1 MKHLSLQWRITLLT
15 ALLIA
20 CACVCMNLLL
30 YRTGVTGMDALNG
43 FMMQY
48 QPGSADPLTI
58 EIPQEEMSSLL
69 AHFSQEVYDAKVVFG
84 RKGWCITV
92 VVTIVSAAI
101 AYFVSGRALKPL
113 QQLAQQA
120 QQVDQDSIAT
130 TRLDENT
137 VQEFGQLSR
146 SVNRMLDGLAQS
158 FELQR
163 QFAGNAAHELRTP
176 LAILQTKLELFAEEH
191 PAMDAETAG
200 LIRSLREQLDRL
212 TALVRTL
219 LEMSNLQSVSRTD
232 QIALAPLVEEIL
244 TDLTPL
250 AQKNNISLQQDCEE
264 LGMVGSDALI
274 YRLVFNLV
282 ENGIKYNRPG
292 GAVRVTLQQEKQTA
306 VLRVA
311 DTGPGIPAD
320 CRESIF
326 QPFFRVDKSRSR
338 EMGGVGLGLALV
350 REIAVLHGGS
360 VTVERSSENG
370 TTFAV
375 TLRWHSPA
383 ETGRGLLFFGTR
395 GEYTG
400 SRRPRKIRRTKEI
413 LKMQATIHNEFLTLT
428 VDTHGAEAV
437 SLKNAAGEELLWQ
450 ADPAVWKRHA
460 PILFP
465 WTGKLPGGTFEV
477 DGKTYKGGQHG
488 FARDME
494 HTLLKAEGDTIQ
506 LELRSDDAIKAER
519 FPFDFVLTSTFR
531 LDGKTVHHT
540 LTVRNPGTEELRFGI
555 GYHPAFNIP
564 FDAQHTT
571 TDYEFRF
578 DQPESPVILDAR
590 PNGLLSGKCYYQW
603 KTSRPSS

>member
-350 REIAVLHGGS
+350 REIAVLHGGGVDRLRS
-360 VTVERSSENG
+360 ERQHPRERQSRRAAVEEGHER
-370 TTFAV
+370 
-375 TLRWHSPA
+375 
-383 ETGRGLLFFGTR
+383 GTR
-395 GEYTG
+395 EPAQSEFQWEYRRHDAGDGLHPHGASAGPGLHRCADGLGGGEQRARAG
-400 SRRPRKIRRTKEI
+400 VRRPCGGEPLHRERQARDRVLSRRVR
-413 LKMQATIHNEFLTLT
+413 
-428 VDTHGAEAV
+428 
-437 SLKNAAGEELLWQ
+437 
-450 ADPAVWKRHA
+450 
-460 PILFP
+460 
-465 WTGKLPGGTFEV
+465 
-477 DGKTYKGGQHG
+477 
-488 FARDME
+488 
-494 HTLLKAEGDTIQ
+494 
-506 LELRSDDAIKAER
+506 AER
-519 FPFDFVLTSTFR
+519 ECDR
-531 LDGKTVHHT
+531 LYDRESDGGV
-540 LTVRNPGTEELRFGI
+540 
-555 GYHPAFNIP
+555 
-564 FDAQHTT
+564 
-571 TDYEFRF
+571 
-578 DQPESPVILDAR
+578 
-590 PNGLLSGKCYYQW
+590 GL
-603 KTSRPSS
+603 

>member
-48 QPGSADPLTI
+48 QPGSADSLTI

-200 LIRSLREQLDRL
+200 LVSSLREQLDRL

-360 VTVERSSENG
+360 VTVESSSENG

-375 TLRWHSPA
+375 TLP
-383 ETGRGLLFFGTR
+383 L
-395 GEYTG
+395 
-400 SRRPRKIRRTKEI
+400 
-413 LKMQATIHNEFLTLT
+413 
-428 VDTHGAEAV
+428 
-437 SLKNAAGEELLWQ
+437 
-450 ADPAVWKRHA
+450 
-460 PILFP
+460 
-465 WTGKLPGGTFEV
+465 
-477 DGKTYKGGQHG
+477 
-488 FARDME
+488 
-494 HTLLKAEGDTIQ
+494 
-506 LELRSDDAIKAER
+506 
-519 FPFDFVLTSTFR
+519 
-531 LDGKTVHHT
+531 
-540 LTVRNPGTEELRFGI
+540 
-555 GYHPAFNIP
+555 
-564 FDAQHTT
+564 AQ
-571 TDYEFRF
+571 R
-578 DQPESPVILDAR
+578 
-590 PNGLLSGKCYYQW
+590 C
-603 KTSRPSS
+603 